1 MLFSPLDQFKIA
13 PLFSL
18 VIAGI
23 DVSVTNYVLVSIL
36 TLYVIKSFVFFIKE
50 TNSNS
55 FFVVPNGWQSL
66 IEKIYGLVTQLVSD
80 IITIGSEKYLPFMT
94 VLFVFIMSNNLI
106 GLVPYSFTVTSH
118 ITLTFLMSFSIF
130 VAMNIIGFQRHGV
143 ELFSLFLPA
152 NTTFFLALLLVPIEL
167 ISYIAKP
174 ISLGV
179 RLFINLM
186 AGHSLLKVIVG
197 FSWNML
203 LVENLKGIVFIF
215 PLLILVLLMGLEL
228 GVAVIQAYVFITLTA
243 IYLND
248 SEALH

>member
-1 MLFSPLDQFKIA
+1 MVFSPLDQFKIA
-13 PLFSL
+13 PFFKIQL
-18 VIAGI
+18 VGI
-23 DVSVTNYVLVSIL
+23 DISITNFLLISLL
-36 TLYVIKSFVFFIKE
+36 TLFVLQSFIFLIKNFA
-50 TNSNS
+50 TNS
-55 FFVVPNGWQSL
+55 FFVVPGGWQNLLEKLYSL
-66 IEKIYGLVTQLVSD
+66 VVQLVSD
-80 IITIGSEKYLPFMT
+80 IITIGSEKYVPFML
-94 VLFVFIMSNNLI
+94 VLFMFILTNNLI
-106 GLVPYSFTVTSH
+106 GMVPYSFTITSH
-118 ITLTFLMSFSIF
+118 ITLTFFLSFSIF
-130 VAMNIIGFQRHGV
+130 VAMNVIGFQRHGIH
-143 ELFSLFLPA
+143 LFSLFLPA
-152 NTTFFLALLLVPIEL
+152 NTGFFLALLLVPIEL

-215 PLLILVLLMGLEL
+215 PLLILILLMGLDL
-228 GVAVIQAYVFITLTA
+228 GVALIQAYVFITLTA